1 MPTKERIQKVK
12 KLLSLRQP
20 DIRIVLEEV
29 TNTHNASAVVRTCDA
44 AGILYVDI
52 IYSDPN
58 PFPINE
64 AISTRAE
71 KWLHFQHHKSTP
83 ECLSQLRTKGFKIVA
98 THLVKKSLPY
108 DSLDYTQP
116 VALVFGN
123 ESEGISEEALRMA
136 DHVVMIPMI
145 GMAQS
150 LNLSVSVGIILY
162 EAMKQRQEKGFYDE
176 PRLSSGELE
185 YFKNKWLNLSSE

>member
-1 MPTKERIQKVK
+1 M
-12 KLLSLRQP
+12 
-20 DIRIVLEEV
+20 
-29 TNTHNASAVVRTCDA
+29 
-44 AGILYVDI
+44 DI

-71 KWLHFQHHKSTP
+71 KWLHFQYYKSTS
-83 ECLSQLRTKGFKIVA
+83 ECLTQLRAKGFKIVA
-98 THLVKKSLPY
+98 THLIKKSIPY

-136 DHVVMIPMI
+136 DHVVRIPMI

-162 EAMKQRQEKGFYDE
+162 EAMKQRREKGFYDE
-176 PRLSSGELE
+176 SRLSSEELE
-185 YFKNKWLNLSSE
+185 FFKNKWLK